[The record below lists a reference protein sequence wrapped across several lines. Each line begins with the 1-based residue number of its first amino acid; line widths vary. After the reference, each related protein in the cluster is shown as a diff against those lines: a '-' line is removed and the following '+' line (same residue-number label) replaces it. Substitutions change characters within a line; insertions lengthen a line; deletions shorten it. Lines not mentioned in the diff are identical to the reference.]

1 MMNDRPDTTE
11 TTVNTQTP
19 PAFPR
24 PALRT
29 LALVVL
35 AGLVL
40 AGCSHLPSPASGYTK
55 QLHSAELD
63 TMLAKMQPQNE
74 LQEKVKGGVLALKA
88 GQYEQAT
95 ELFQEALRLDPAN
108 GHVHFLN
115 ALSYHMGFLNGNAKL
130 LDLARA
136 GYATALKFDESDYMA
151 AYFLGQIYFHQ
162 KKYREAQDQFAYGLM
177 YAPRDRALLQALATA
192 AYYSR
197 DLGVSLWASQKAYA
211 ADPRNPAG
219 LRNLIFASAACGDF
233 SGMDGLLAQY
243 GTAARGR
250 GEDAYWADARLE
262 RVAHRVEDWKTY
274 YAANDLPIFKLPSSD
289 IVTYGDGTPP
299 PAQSQTPQAAPAPAQ
314 ARPSAGGVRL
324 PKMANVDVVILRTEE
339 VRSQAKGINLL
350 DSLKTTLSGTL
361 LAYQMV
367 EGTDSGGSRDVRTIT
382 ISPSLNLMDLE
393 YNLNIFNDGLNKAEI
408 LARPSLLATEGATS
422 NFFSGG
428 ELHVQLSSNNYDGSL
443 VDIPIGLT
451 MNVTP
456 TFYGDDTVE
465 VVVHAEHSFLQ
476 MQSDY
481 VGFTAFSQTTKTSVD
496 ATAVLKFGETLI
508 LSGLSERGND
518 QSSSGVPLL
527 EDIPGVQYFFSRKEQ
542 LKTKKSILIL
552 LTPRKATFAR
562 SDMTAEEL
570 AENVELEKVRAT
582 DPKQKD
588 RLANTNLNDTMAHL
602 KEDSEFYRQFRTG
615 DMNLGFWDN
624 DDSLYGAIKRILGF
638 LYY

>member
-1 MMNDRPDTTE
+1 MNTP
-11 TTVNTQTP
+11 TP

-24 PALRT
+24 PALRIPA
-29 LALVVL
+29 LAALAGLVL
-35 AGLVL
+35 AGLIL

-55 QLHSAELD
+55 QLNSAELD

-74 LQEKVKGGVLALKA
+74 LQEKVKNGVLALRS
-88 GQYEQAT
+88 GDYDRAT
-95 ELFQEALRLDPAN
+95 ALFQEALRLDPAN

-115 ALSYHMGFLNGNAKL
+115 ALSYHMGFLSGNAKM

-177 YAPRDRALLQALATA
+177 YAPRDLALLQALATA
-192 AYYSR
+192 AYYSH
-197 DLGVSLWASQKAYA
+197 DLGASLWASRKAYSA
-211 ADPRNPAG
+211 APQDPVS
-219 LRNLIFASAACGDF
+219 LRNLIYASAACGDF
-233 SGMDGLLAQY
+233 QQMDALLASY
-243 GTAARGR
+243 GDLSKPANRGT
-250 GEDAYWADARLE
+250 DTYWTDLRFE
-262 RVAHRVEDWKTY
+262 RTAHRVEDWKAF
-274 YAANDLPIFKLPSSD
+274 YASNDAPVFRLPSSD

-299 PAQSQTPQAAPAPAQ
+299 PVPDQTPQAAPAPAQ
-314 ARPSAGGVRL
+314 SPAREGGPRL

-367 EGTDSGGSRDVRTIT
+367 EGTDASGSRDVRTIT

-393 YNLNIFNDGLNKAEI
+393 YNLNIFNDGMNKAEI

-443 VDIPIGLT
+443 VDIPIGIT

-518 QSSSGVPLL
+518 QSSSGVPVL

-542 LKTKKSILIL
+542 LRTKKSILIL
-552 LTPRKATFAR
+552 LTPRKASFAR
-562 SDMTAEEL
+562 SDLTPEEL
-570 AENVELEKVRAT
+570 AEGAELEKARST

-588 RLANTNLNDTMAHL
+588 RPANTNLNDTMAHL

>member
-1 MMNDRPDTTE
+1 
-11 TTVNTQTP
+11 VNIPTP

-24 PALRT
+24 PALRI
-29 LALVVL
+29 LAGLILAGL

-40 AGCSHLPSPASGYTK
+40 AGCSHMSSPASSYTR
-55 QLHSAELD
+55 QLKSAELD

-74 LQEKVKGGVLALKA
+74 LQEKVKNGVLALKT

-115 ALSYHMGFLNGNAKL
+115 ALSYHMGFLNGNAKM

-136 GYATALKFDESDYMA
+136 GYVTALKFDESDYMA
-151 AYFLGQIYFHQ
+151 AYFLGHIYFHQ
-162 KKYREAQDQFAYGLM
+162 KKYRDAQQQFAYGLM
-177 YAPRDRALLQALATA
+177 YAPHDLALLQALATA

-197 DLGVSLWASQKAYA
+197 DLGASLWASQRAYQ
-211 ADPRNPAG
+211 ADPRSPAS

-233 SGMDGLLAQY
+233 TAMDGLLAQY
-243 GTAARGR
+243 GVLSRG
-250 GEDAYWADARLE
+250 GGSADPYWAEVKLE
-262 RVAHRVEDWKTY
+262 RVAHRVDDWKTY
-274 YAANDLPIFKLPSSD
+274 YASNDAPVFTMPSPD
-289 IVTYGDGTPP
+289 IVTYSQGQDGGAA
-299 PAQSQTPQAAPAPAQ
+299 AQDEAPTHQAAQGQAPA
-314 ARPSAGGVRL
+314 REGGPRL

-367 EGTDSGGSRDVRTIT
+367 EGTDASGSRDVRTVT

-393 YNLNIFNDGLNKAEI
+393 YNLNIFNDGMNKAEI

-443 VDIPIGLT
+443 VDIPIGITL
-451 MNVTP
+451 NVTP
-456 TFYGDDTVE
+456 TFYGDNTVE

-476 MQSDY
+476 MQSEM
-481 VGFTAFSQTTKTSVD
+481 VGFSAFSQTTKTSVD

-508 LSGLSERGND
+508 LSGLSERGSD
-518 QSSSGVPLL
+518 HSSSGVPLL
-527 EDIPGVQYFFSRKEQ
+527 QDIPGVQYFFSRDEQ
-542 LKTKKSILIL
+542 LKSKKSILIL
-552 LTPRKATFAR
+552 LTPRKASFAR
-562 SDMTAEEL
+562 SDLTPEEL
-570 AENVELEKVRAT
+570 AEGAELEKVRST

-624 DDSLYGAIKRILGF
+624 DDSLFGAIRRILGF